1 MNIDLDKN
9 SYGGVKIMNDIFTRL
24 KKSEPIH
31 MLKETEYQEVAH
43 KEMARCRQ
51 MCFRI
56 NSTFPENDIL
66 WELENKLFNGKLP
79 KTSFLTPPFQVDYG
93 CQMELGDHV
102 FVNHDLTAMSAGGI
116 ILEDGVMIGPGTT
129 LLTVNHDFKDIQIIV
144 CKPVR
149 IKKNAWLGA
158 QCIIMPGITIGEGA
172 IVGSGSVV
180 THDVPAHAIVV
191 GNPAKV
197 LKKVE

>member
-1 MNIDLDKN
+1 
-9 SYGGVKIMNDIFTRL
+9 MNDIFTRL

-93 CQMELGDHV
+93 CQMEIGDHV
-102 FVNHDLTAMSAGGI
+102 FVNHDLTAMSAGEI

-129 LLTVNHDFKDIQIIV
+129 LLTVNHDFKDIQIII

-149 IKKNAWLGA
+149 IKKKAWLGA
-158 QCIIMPGITIGEGA
+158 KCIIMPGITIGEGA

-180 THDVPAHAIVV
+180 THDVPDHAIVV
-191 GNPAKV
+191 GNPARV